1 MLAKKLQTR
10 CGRRKSQKLS
20 RSRCL
25 QGEKNHFLDLLED
38 AIAANNRETRN
49 FLKLLDEAQ
58 EISEDLS
65 ALPELFSK
73 ARDRSALEKTS
84 REI

>member
-1 MLAKKLQTR
+1 MKRKPCQEIRRSRRKLMIEKKLRTAP
-10 CGRRKSQKLS
+10 
-20 RSRCL
+20 
-25 QGEKNHFLDLLED
+25 ELED

-49 FLKLLDEAQ
+49 FLKLLNEAQ

-73 ARDRSALEKTS
+73 ARDRSALEKTNLGY
-84 REI
+84 RRRIC

>member
-1 MLAKKLQTR
+1 M
-10 CGRRKSQKLS
+10 
-20 RSRCL
+20 
-25 QGEKNHFLDLLED
+25 LDLLED

-73 ARDRSALEKTS
+73 ARDRSQCSGENKLSSEN
-84 REI
+84 